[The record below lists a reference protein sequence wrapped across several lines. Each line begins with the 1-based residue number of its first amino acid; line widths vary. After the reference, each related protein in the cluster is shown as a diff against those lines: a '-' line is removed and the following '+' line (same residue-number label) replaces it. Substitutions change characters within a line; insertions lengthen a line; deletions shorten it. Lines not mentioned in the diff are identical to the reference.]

1 MFSKLETLAEH
12 LKREKKEVI
21 PLLISSVQISYV
33 ERQFIKQSGSLTSS
47 IYYSLEFEDS
57 LLAADIVKAF

>member
-12 LKREKKEVI
+12 LKIEKKEVI
-21 PLLISSVQISYV
+21 PLLSSSVQISYV
-33 ERQFIKQSGSLTSS
+33 ERQFIKQSGSLK
-47 IYYSLEFEDS
+47 EDS